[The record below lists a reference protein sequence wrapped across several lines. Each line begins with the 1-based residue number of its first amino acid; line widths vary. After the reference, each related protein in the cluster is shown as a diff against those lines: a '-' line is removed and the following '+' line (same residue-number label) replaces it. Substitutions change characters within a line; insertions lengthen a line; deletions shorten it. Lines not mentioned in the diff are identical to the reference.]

1 MSETALD
8 SPCGTVPVEEVAPPA
23 AITVFYDAGCA
34 LCRRCRAW
42 LETQRTWV
50 PIHFAAASATEA
62 QELLPDVPWLGT
74 ELVVIGDDG
83 ATWVG
88 SAAFLTCLWA
98 TVRYRSWSRRLS
110 GPAFAPLA
118 ERFFHLV
125 SDNRAWLN
133 RTGGLD
139 PCGDGTCRHRHDPS
153 RPGHR

>member
-1 MSETALD
+1 MNEAALD
-8 SPCGTVPVEEVAPPA
+8 PVAGAAPVEVVGAPA
-23 AITVFYDAGCA
+23 GITVFYDAGCA

-42 LETQRTWV
+42 LESQRTWV
-50 PIHFAAASATEA
+50 PVRFAVASATEA

-88 SAAFLTCLWA
+88 PAAFLTCLWA
-98 TVRYRSWSRRLS
+98 TVRYRSWSRRLA
-110 GPAFAPLA
+110 GPAFAPMA

-133 RTGGLD
+133 RTGGVD
-139 PCGDGTCRHRHDPS
+139 ACEDGTCRHRHDPS
-153 RPGHR
+153 WPGRR